1 MNLPIL
7 TTPHEL
13 DRYLQSHR
21 SQSIGFVPTMGAL
34 HVGHQSLIER
44 ARSENTVVI
53 VSIFVNPLQFAADED
68 LDRYPRQ
75 LEIDRV
81 ICEAAGVDML
91 FVPTVESMGIRD
103 TLTQVVPPA
112 SMVNRLCGNTRTG
125 HFQGVATI
133 VAKLL
138 NIVQP
143 DRAYFGEKD
152 AQQLAIIRRI
162 VTDLNLPVSIV
173 GCPTLRANSGLAHSS
188 RNQYLSP
195 TGRSQAAVIYR
206 SLQQAQKLA
215 KNGETDPHKLLTAAK
230 TELSTVTEFHLEY
243 LELVD
248 PHTLQSIDTLDKPAL
263 LAIAGRIENTRLIDN
278 IGILPAV

>member
-7 TTPHEL
+7 TTPNDL

-81 ICEAAGVDML
+81 ICEAAGVDLL

-103 TLTQVVPPA
+103 TLTQVVPPP

-162 VTDLNLPVSIV
+162 VTDLNLPVNVI

-215 KNGETDPHKLLTAAK
+215 QNGETDPHKLLTAAK
-230 TELSTVTEFHLEY
+230 TELNTVPEFHLEY

-263 LAIAGRIENTRLIDN
+263 LAIAGRLENTRLIDN
-278 IGILPAV
+278 IAV